1 MRCYY
6 FYGLALAAILAST
19 CQADTFGSGQ
29 NAFEIDFVPVG
40 HPGNVPDDR
49 LGIQSDDPNGA
60 VDYFYQIGKFE
71 ISEQM
76 LSKANA
82 LGNLGITFVSR
93 GPDKPATN
101 VTWFEAAL
109 FVNWLNEDAGYP
121 PAYNFDSAGDFQFWA
136 PGDPGYNPNNLFR
149 NTRARYVLP
158 TGDEWHKAAYYN
170 PATESYFNFPTQSDG
185 APISVASGTDP
196 RTAVYSQSSS
206 IGPADITQ
214 AGGLSA
220 YGTMAQGG
228 NVGEWEESPITLTY
242 ETPNLG
248 RGLRGG
254 AWTSTTSSL
263 SASNRGSGSAANS
276 GSIVGFRVA
285 AVPEPSSVMLALT
298 AAACLASL
306 SSRSS

>member
-1 MRCYY
+1 MRSHL
-6 FYGLALAAILAST
+6 FLALLSFSALPHT
-19 CQADTFGSGQ
+19 CLADTFGTGQ
-29 NAFEIDFVPVG
+29 NSFEIEFVPVG

-76 LSKANA
+76 VAKANT
-82 LGNLGITFVSR
+82 LGNLGITIDSR

-149 NTRARYVLP
+149 NTLARYVLP

-170 PATESYFNFPTQSDG
+170 PATESYFDFPTQSDG
-185 APISVASGTDP
+185 APVSVASGTDP
-196 RTAVYSQSSS
+196 GTAVYSQSSS

-242 ETPNLG
+242 ESPNGG
-248 RGLRGG
+248 RGVRGG

-285 AVPEPSSVMLALT
+285 IVPEPSSVVLMFISVGY
-298 AAACLASL
+298 LASQY
-306 SSRSS
+306 RGK